1 MSDTHPSNRGRRVT
15 NISPK
20 PAAIAALSEE
30 EGLSTLS
37 TKGAHEPEDA
47 SSETPPPAKK
57 GLGAFTGVFRP
68 TLLTIIGIML
78 YLREGWMVG
87 NAGILGSLGVI
98 LLVFLINGTT
108 SLSVS
113 TMTTNIRL
121 GSGGAFSLVS
131 QSLGLEAGGAI
142 GIPLFLAL
150 AMSVAL
156 YIYGFAAG
164 WAYIFPEHPS
174 WLVVLCV
181 FAVCAFASTLDA
193 RLAFRLHFPILIIL
207 ILAVGSI
214 WGGVA
219 VADAH
224 YAPQWIG
231 SFEDAGFWQIFAIFF
246 PAGAGIMVGVSMS
259 GQLEEPRTAIPRGIM
274 SAWGVSLLVY
284 LVTMVVLAMVAT
296 PEELRSNPLAAVDK
310 SAYPPLVYIGLL
322 ASCGSAALGSF
333 IAAPQVLHALG
344 QHRLLPK
351 SDFFMATTKSGV
363 ARNAS
368 LVTVLVVG
376 ATLTLG
382 ELDRVARMITMFF
395 LITYATL
402 NLVLLVEQSLSQ
414 ISFRPTFKVS
424 IWVPLIGSFSCVFAM
439 MITSPTF
446 GMVALL
452 IVVGIYLYLTSQN
465 IDTPW
470 ETVRSGI
477 FIGLADWA
485 AKKAQR
491 MNLRFERA
499 WKPDVLVPI
508 TSVAEL
514 DGKYRFLRGVAFPK
528 GSIQILAI
536 RNTEDATNGG
546 RLDENR
552 LHEVVAELQRED
564 LFVTCSVIDAQSVND
579 GMRQG
584 AAVMQGGF
592 FRPNILF
599 VDASMHKEEEIQEL
613 LDLAR
618 RHQMGAAV
626 LMPHPTAGLGH
637 ERRINVWIRD
647 QSPNW
652 ETGLRLANIHL
663 TLLLAYQMSRNWN
676 GALRMLSVVD
686 DPKNVELA
694 DANLRMLHEDARLEG
709 FELSWVRAGSFDD
722 VVQDAPRADL
732 QLFGLGYTIDL
743 EYMRSM
749 TEKTGASCLFV
760 LDSGY
765 ESAFV

>member
-1 MSDTHPSNRGRRVT
+1 MSDTQEFIAVSDPASNAAQT
-15 NISPK
+15 ETASPQPNADK
-20 PAAIAALSEE
+20 TKK
-30 EGLSTLS
+30 STR
-37 TKGAHEPEDA
+37 K
-47 SSETPPPAKK
+47 
-57 GLGAFTGVFRP
+57 LGAFTGVFRP

-87 NAGILGSLGVI
+87 NAGILGSLGVL

-121 GSGGAFSLVS
+121 GGGGAFSLVS

-150 AMSVAL
+150 SMSVAL

-164 WAYIFPEHPS
+164 WAYLFPHHPS
-174 WLVVLCV
+174 WLVILVV

-193 RLAFRLHFPILIIL
+193 RLAFRLHAPILLIL

-219 VADAH
+219 TADA
-224 YAPQWIG
+224 YYTPQWFG
-231 SFEDAGFWQIFAIFF
+231 NFEDAGFWQIFAIFF

-259 GQLEEPRTAIPRGIM
+259 GQLEEPRTAIPRGIL
-274 SAWGVSLLVY
+274 SAWGVSLVIY
-284 LVTMVVLAMVAT
+284 LVTMVVLGLVAT
-296 PEELRSNPLAAVDK
+296 PEELRSNPLAAIDK
-310 SAYPPLVYIGLL
+310 AAYPPLVYIGLL

-351 SDFFMATTKSGV
+351 SDFFTVTTKSGV

-368 LVTVLVVG
+368 LITVFVVG

-382 ELDRVARMITMFF
+382 GLDRVARMITMFF

-424 IWVPLIGSFSCVFAM
+424 IWVPLVGSLSCVFAM
-439 MITSPTF
+439 IITSPTF
-446 GMVALL
+446 GMVALG
-452 IVVGIYLYLTSQN
+452 IVAGIYLYLTSQN

-477 FIGLADWA
+477 FIGVADWA

-514 DGKYRFLRGVAFPK
+514 DGKYRFLRGIAFPK
-528 GSIQILAI
+528 GSIQILAV
-536 RNTEDATNGG
+536 RNTDDTTNGG
-546 RLDENR
+546 RLDEKR
-552 LHEVVAELQRED
+552 LREVVTDLQRED
-564 LFVTCSVIDAQSVND
+564 LFVTCSVIEAASVND
-579 GMRQG
+579 GTVQG
-584 AAVMQGGF
+584 ASVMQGGF

-599 VDASMHKEEEIQEL
+599 VDASMHKEEEIQSL

-618 RHQMGAAV
+618 SQQMGAAV
-626 LMPHPTAGLGH
+626 LMPHPAAGLGH

-663 TLLLAYQMSRNWN
+663 TLLLAYQLSRNWN

-694 DANLRMLHEDARLEG
+694 DKNLRMLHEDARLEG
-709 FELSWVRAGSFDD
+709 FELSWVRAGAFDD
-722 VVQDAPRADL
+722 VVGDAPRADL
-732 QLFGLGYTIDL
+732 HLFGLGYKINL
-743 EYMRSM
+743 ESMRKM

>member
-1 MSDTHPSNRGRRVT
+1 MSDVQDSGPTNTNPVT
-15 NISPK
+15 GS
-20 PAAIAALSEE
+20 ADDSSLSEH
-30 EGLSTLS
+30 SADT
-37 TKGAHEPEDA
+37 
-47 SSETPPPAKK
+47 SSKPKRK
-57 GLGAFTGVFRP
+57 LGAFTGVFRP

-78 YLREGWMVG
+78 YLREGWMIG
-87 NAGILGSLGVI
+87 NAGILGSLGII

-108 SLSVS
+108 SLSIS

-121 GSGGAFSLVS
+121 GAGGAFSLVS
-131 QSLGLEAGGAI
+131 KSLGLEAGGAI
-142 GIPLFLAL
+142 GIPLYLAL

-164 WAYIFPEHPS
+164 WAYIFPSHPS

-181 FAVCAFASTLDA
+181 YAVCAIASTLDA
-193 RLAFRLHFPILIIL
+193 GLVFRLHAPILVIL
-207 ILAVGSI
+207 VLAVGSI
-214 WGGVA
+214 WGGYVVA
-219 VADAH
+219 ESHHV
-224 YAPQWIG
+224 PQWIG
-231 SFEDAGFWQIFAIFF
+231 SFEDAKFWQIFAVFF

-259 GQLEEPRTAIPRGIM
+259 GELDEPRTAIPRGIM
-274 SAWGVSLLVY
+274 SAWGVSLTIY
-284 LVTMVVLAMVAT
+284 LVTMVVLATVAT
-296 PEELRSNPLAAVDK
+296 PEELRNNPLAAIDK

-333 IAAPQVLHALG
+333 IAAPQVLYALG
-344 QHRLLPK
+344 QHRLLPR
-351 SDFFMATTKSGV
+351 SDFFTVTTRFGV

-368 LVTVLVVG
+368 LVTVGVVG
-376 ATLTLG
+376 ATLLLG
-382 ELDRVARMITMFF
+382 GLDRVARMITMFF
-395 LITYATL
+395 LITYATV
-402 NLVLLVEQSLSQ
+402 NLVLLVEQSLAQ
-414 ISFRPTFKVS
+414 VSFRPTFKVP
-424 IWVPLIGSFSCVFAM
+424 IAVPLAGSLLCVFAM

-446 GMVALL
+446 GMVALVL
-452 IVVGIYLYLTSQN
+452 VFSIYLYLMSQN

-477 FIGLADWA
+477 FVGLADWA

-514 DGKYRFLRGVAFPK
+514 DGKFRFLRGMASPK
-528 GSIQILAI
+528 GSIQILAVQSA
-536 RNTEDATNGG
+536 EDSTNGG
-546 RLDENR
+546 RLDETR

-564 LFVTCSVIDAQSVND
+564 LFVTCSVIEAESVNE
-579 GMRQG
+579 GTRQG
-584 AAVMQGGF
+584 ASVMQGGF

-599 VDASMHKEEEIQEL
+599 VDASMHKVEELQEL

-652 ETGLRLANIHL
+652 ELGLRLANIHL
-663 TLLLAYQMSRNWN
+663 TLLLAYQLSRNWS

-686 DPKNVELA
+686 DPANVELA
-694 DANLRMLHEDARLEG
+694 DRNLRMLHEDARLEG
-709 FELSWVRAGSFDD
+709 FELSWVRAGSFDE
-722 VVQDAPRADL
+722 VVGDAPRADL
-732 QLFGLGYTIDL
+732 HLFGLGYRIDL

-749 TEKTGASCLFV
+749 THKTGASCLFV

-765 ESAFV
+765 ESAFA